1 MTQSSTHLQGIPN
14 IGNTCW
20 LSSLL
25 QLLLSSELAT
35 DLFLRLPVTSIT
47 SQSSDRINEQR
58 HLTQGLKGLPRTV
71 HLVYAMIQRKL
82 IDGGQQDPSEGLLI
96 LLEQLHQEHS
106 ISIPTT
112 ERDSIQESQ
121 RGTFQQLLRHTNHTY
136 SPVYELFQGIVEWM
150 DSDKAL
156 RYEPFFTLF
165 CDLGVVSTFSPINSN
180 LISVKMMIKEVLCQK
195 KIIRFPPVMIFC
207 VERSSNRI
215 FTSDEYELCRDFT
228 IRRQNDIL
236 IYQLKGVCLHTGGM
250 SFGHYTALRTDP
262 SGRWWIADDHNTT
275 PLDEFP
281 ETTRQVPRL
290 MLFERV

>member
-35 DLFLRLPVTSIT
+35 DLFLRLPAN
-47 SQSSDRINEQR
+47 DQR

-106 ISIPTT
+106 HTPMT

-121 RGTFQQLLRHTNHTY
+121 RGSFQQLLRHTNNTY
-136 SPVYELFQGIVEWM
+136 SPVYALFQGIVEWM

-165 CDLGVVSTFSPINSN
+165 CDLGVVSTFSLIDSN

-207 VERSSNRI
+207 VERSSNRV

>member
-35 DLFLRLPVTSIT
+35 DLFLRLPA
-47 SQSSDRINEQR
+47 NEQR
-58 HLTQGLKGLPRTV
+58 HLDHSAIRGGGHLTQGLKGLPRTV

-106 ISIPTT
+106 HTLTT
-112 ERDSIQESQ
+112 ERDSIQESR
-121 RGTFQQLLRHTNHTY
+121 RGSFQQLLRHTNNTY
-136 SPVYELFQGIVEWM
+136 SPVYGLFQGIVEWM

-165 CDLGVVSTFSPINSN
+165 CDLGVVSTFSPIDSN

-207 VERSSNRI
+207 VERSSNRV

-228 IRRQNDIL
+228 IRRSSDIL